1 MQYNLSPEMS
11 VVADAAYAAG
21 TRVKW
26 SGTAGKV
33 TVAGDEACIGTLKNR
48 TYKDG
53 DPCVVLDIRGPGSR
67 IFIAGG
73 AIAAGAA
80 FTSAAAGRVVTG
92 TAGVQDYG
100 VALTAATAAGG
111 LFEGTPAI

>member
-1 MQYNLSPEMS
+1 MQANLTPLLS
-11 VVADAAYAAG
+11 VVADAAYAPN

-33 TVAGDEACIGTLKNR
+33 TAAADEACIGTLQNR

-53 DPCVVLDIRGPGSR
+53 DPATVIDIRGPGTR

-73 AIAAGAA
+73 AIAAGAR

-92 TAGVQDYG
+92 TAGVEDYG
-100 VALTAATAAGG
+100 VAITAASGAGG
-111 LFEGTPAI
+111 EFEGTPFV